1 MNSFALKRTRFLVAV
16 SVIAMLMLGVAP
28 VQAANNGGKCTKVGS
43 SVTVGGR
50 KLVCSKKGK
59 SLVWVVAPKSGG
71 NNTGN
76 AGGAS
81 SATWSW
87 NEQASKWVS
96 SGTVPSCIFP
106 IIASGSFI
114 DLGSAISKDQPGQ
127 TRGGSYKP
135 HGTVRWSTQ
144 TYKDNVSV
152 TMPFDATV
160 VTAWHFL
167 VGGVYQ
173 FGFNAI
179 APCGIMLRIGHM
191 HRPSVTFDKIL
202 ATLSP
207 AVQGDSREFP
217 SKATIKKGDLIATA
231 VGIPTGSPDEVGAF
245 IDLAILDLR
254 SKNPKLPSSFSPN
267 ADRKY
272 AEYSVCWYEGNYLAT
287 ADRTIV
293 AGLPYSNG
301 DATSDYC
308 QK

>member
-1 MNSFALKRTRFLVAV
+1 MNSSALKRTSFLVAV
-16 SVIAMLMLGVAP
+16 SVIAMLMLGVAH
-28 VQAANNGGKCTKVGS
+28 VQAASKGGKCTKVGS
-43 SVTVGGR
+43 SVTVAGR

-59 SLVWVVAPKSGG
+59 SLVWVAAPKSGE
-71 NNTGN
+71 NSTGN
-76 AGGAS
+76 ARGTI
-81 SATWSW
+81 SATWRW
-87 NEQASKWVS
+87 DEQTNKWVS
-96 SGTVPSCIFP
+96 SGTVPSCTFP
-106 IIASGSFI
+106 IIESGSFI
-114 DLGSAISKDQPGQ
+114 DFGSAISKDQPGQ

-160 VTAWHFL
+160 VTAWHYL
-167 VGGVYQ
+167 IGGVYQ

-191 HRPSVTFDKIL
+191 YKPSATFAKIL

-207 AVQGDSREFP
+207 ATEGDSREFP
-217 SKATIKKGDLIATA
+217 IKATIKAGDLVATA
-231 VGIPTGSPDEVGAF
+231 VGIPSGSPDEVGAF

-254 SKNPKLPSSFSPN
+254 STNSKLPTSFSPN

-287 ADRTIV
+287 ADRTLA

>member
-1 MNSFALKRTRFLVAV
+1 MGDFALNRTSFLATV
-16 SVIAMLMLGVAP
+16 SVVAMLMLGVVP
-28 VQAANNGGKCTKVGS
+28 VEAANSGGKCAKVGAS
-43 SVTVGGR
+43 ATVAGR

-59 SLVWVVAPKSGG
+59 SMVWVVAPKSRGS
-71 NNTGN
+71 NTGN
-76 AGGAS
+76 AGGVNS
-81 SATWSW
+81 TTWSW

-96 SGTVPSCIFP
+96 SGTVPSCTFP
-106 IIASGSFI
+106 IIESGKFI
-114 DLGSAISKDQPGQ
+114 DFGSAISKDQPGQ

-160 VTAWHFL
+160 VTVWHFL
-167 VGGVYQ
+167 VGGSYQ

-179 APCGIMLRIGHM
+179 APCGLMLRVGHM
-191 HRPSVTFDKIL
+191 HRPSLTFAKIL

-207 AVQGDSREFP
+207 AVEGDSREFP
-217 SKATIKKGDLIATA
+217 ANATIKKGDLIATA
-231 VGIPTGSPDEVGAF
+231 VGIPSGSPDFVGAF

-254 SKNPKLPSSFSPN
+254 TKNSKLPTSFSPI

-287 ADRTIV
+287 ADRTLA

-301 DATSDYC
+301 VVTSDYC

>member
-1 MNSFALKRTRFLVAV
+1 MNSFALKRTSLLVAV
-16 SVIAMLMLGVAP
+16 SVIVMLMLGVAH
-28 VQAANNGGKCTKVGS
+28 VQAASKGGKCTKVGS
-43 SVTVGGR
+43 SVTVAGR

-59 SLVWVVAPKSGG
+59 SLVWVAAPKSGE
-71 NNTGN
+71 NSTGN
-76 AGGAS
+76 AGGTI
-81 SATWSW
+81 SATWRW
-87 NEQASKWVS
+87 DEQTNKWVS
-96 SGTVPSCIFP
+96 SGTVPSCTFP
-106 IIASGSFI
+106 IIESGSFI
-114 DLGSAISKDQPGQ
+114 DFGSAISKDQPGQ
-127 TRGGSYKP
+127 TRGGSFKP

-160 VTAWHFL
+160 VTAWHYL
-167 VGGVYQ
+167 VGGSYQ

-191 HRPSVTFDKIL
+191 YKPSATFAKIL
-202 ATLSP
+202 LTLSP
-207 AVQGDSREFP
+207 AVEGDSREFP
-217 SKATIKKGDLIATA
+217 IKATIKAGDLIATA
-231 VGIPTGSPDEVGAF
+231 VGIPSGSPDEVGAF

-287 ADRTIV
+287 ADRTLA